1 MTINCQILTCFLA
14 PRISERVDMQGHL
27 MSSRHVW
34 PQFGTQAALADGSS
48 QPLMQPLMQ
57 PPQSFAPL
65 ALGPLAVPPQLR
77 MPLGAED
84 AYTLHT
90 HAGSHAGSHAARAE
104 REGAGKDE
112 RGCCRREVEDLCS
125 RGTVSDAC
133 CHCDPLLCVRSCLH
147 FFF

>member
-1 MTINCQILTCFLA
+1 
-14 PRISERVDMQGHL
+14 

-34 PQFGTQAALADGSS
+34 PQLGTQAALADGSS

-90 HAGSHAGSHAARAE
+90 HAGSHAAQTAQKAQKAQKE
-104 REGAGKDE
+104 KDE
-112 RGCCRREVEDLCS
+112 RGCCEREVGDVCS
-125 RGTVSDAC
+125 TGIVGDTMHC
-133 CHCDPLLCVRSCLH
+133 CIH